1 MAGLCGE
8 RCAKIIAELPDGTT
22 KNNFLKVVFKGPT
35 GSIMC
40 EGEFE
45 FMKSLHN
52 VMPTITPKPWA
63 WGEYKKKE
71 RYFML
76 TDFREGRRKVW
87 PKLHKKSGFPTGKFG
102 FHTTLPVT
110 PIHMFTTDLDK
121 NGRWPEFERLCDL
134 TFESSSERG
143 QKYKAVP
150 PFMETV
156 GMRIQQDTWRR
167 ENHLSSMPA
176 RSNGHNEVFED
187 MKELCRTYCPG
198 DYRLL
203 VKGPQIRAQDDMYSE
218 AKEAEDEEEEGGGG
232 G

>member
-1 MAGLCGE
+1 MPTLSS
-8 RCAKIIAELPDGTT
+8 GT
-22 KNNFLKVVFKGPT
+22 KVVFKGPT

-110 PIHMFTTDLDK
+110 SIHMFTTDLDK

-156 GMRIQQDTWRR
+156 GMRIQQDTYEGIVPAPTALVIIVYLLKGHKSARKMICTRR
-167 ENHLSSMPA
+167 QRKQRM
-176 RSNGHNEVFED
+176 R
-187 MKELCRTYCPG
+187 K
-198 DYRLL
+198 
-203 VKGPQIRAQDDMYSE
+203 K
-218 AKEAEDEEEEGGGG
+218 KEEEEDETYSRNLVAGPSLGQVDLGGWVGC
-232 G
+232 